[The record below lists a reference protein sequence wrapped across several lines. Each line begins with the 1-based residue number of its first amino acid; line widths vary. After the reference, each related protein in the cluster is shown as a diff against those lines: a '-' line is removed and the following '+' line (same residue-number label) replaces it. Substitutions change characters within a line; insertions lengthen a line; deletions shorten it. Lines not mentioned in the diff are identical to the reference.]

1 MNKHQVI
8 RIRQHQYHY
17 HSLQFVVV
25 LFIAHPKEN
34 SWHKTKFPKSIYNCP
49 LFCMP
54 KNLSY
59 PCFFQVC
66 SFRPVLLAQIVQ
78 SPSSFFQ
85 LNWVFLLNAKSILF
99 PWSTLFSPFSINSC
113 PFFMVSTFCFK
124 QQKRES
130 SELFCL
136 VLNHFLVLY

>member
-25 LFIAHPKEN
+25 LFIAHPKGN

-99 PWSTLFSPFSINSC
+99 PWSTLFSLFSIYSC
-113 PFFMVSTFCFK
+113 LSYMVSTF
-124 QQKRES
+124 
-130 SELFCL
+130 
-136 VLNHFLVLY
+136 VLNSKKGRAPNYFVLF